1 MALFILSIVSLLATA
16 ALLWCF
22 AGFSR
27 ALKEKPRLVGLLIRM
42 ENNDMSTTRRR
53 EQRIIPFPDRGSL
66 PQEARAARFQKYSS
80 LNLLILGGVAMLLA
94 SPGARANL
102 SGMTS
107 VISRWNSEI
116 QKTVFVEHSKM
127 RVQRNS

>member
-1 MALFILSIVSLLATA
+1 MALFILSIVGLLAPA
-16 ALLWCF
+16 ALLWCL
-22 AGFSR
+22 AGFTR
-27 ALKEKPRLVGLLIRM
+27 ALKEKPKIIGLLIRV
-42 ENNDMSTTRRR
+42 ENNDTSTTRRR
-53 EQRIIPFPDRGSL
+53 EQRTIPFPDRGSL
-66 PQEARAARFQKYSS
+66 PQQARAARFQKYSA
-80 LNLLILGGVAMLLA
+80 LNLLILGGVAMLLT

-107 VISRWNSEI
+107 LIFHWNSEI